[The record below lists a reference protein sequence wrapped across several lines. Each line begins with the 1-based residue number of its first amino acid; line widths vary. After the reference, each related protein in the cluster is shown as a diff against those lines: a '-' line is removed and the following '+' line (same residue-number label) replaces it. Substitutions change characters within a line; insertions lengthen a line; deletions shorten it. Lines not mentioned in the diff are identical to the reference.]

1 MQMLMATLGPALRLN
16 LSYFCEFS
24 EAQYIDLAHPQVF
37 CPTDQQLDQ
46 QLAYHHQ
53 ISSSFNTLLVKN
65 RFFIIKKFSMRC
77 PYHGPVFFPNICEV
91 VSHTG
96 TAAELKLI

>member
-1 MQMLMATLGPALRLN
+1 MQMLMATLGPALWLN

-24 EAQYIDLAHPQVF
+24 EAQYIYLAHPQVL
-37 CPTDQQLDQ
+37 CPTDQ

-53 ISSSFNTLLVKN
+53 ISSSFNILRVKN
-65 RFFIIKKFSMRC
+65 RFLIIKKSSMRC